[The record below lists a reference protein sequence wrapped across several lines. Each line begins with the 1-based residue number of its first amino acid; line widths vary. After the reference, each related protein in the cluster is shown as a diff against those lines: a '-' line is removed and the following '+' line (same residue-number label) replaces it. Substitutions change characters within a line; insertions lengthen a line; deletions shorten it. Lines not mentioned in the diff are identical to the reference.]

1 MIRIVHIIK
10 ATGVV
15 AGAEKHLL
23 SLLPAM
29 DRRQFDIRL
38 LALTEPGSSIADLV
52 SGMLDR
58 GVRVERMTLLGDAD
72 LTLIPRL
79 VYRLWQMRPHLVHTH
94 LVHADLYGA
103 VAARLVG
110 VPLLIS
116 SRHNDDPL
124 RRSGVVARL
133 IKLANRYVDHFLAI
147 SDHVLTFTVDVE
159 GVAPER
165 VSTIHYGLQPRAPER
180 VPDVRQTFGLGH
192 GPLVVCVARL
202 TPQKGHHMLLAAFRS
217 VVQRIPDAQLLLIG
231 DGQLRA
237 ELEILTQELGLE
249 NSVVFTGWRTDSE
262 HLLYGVDLF
271 VLPSLWEGFGLVL
284 LEAMAASLAIVATR
298 VGPIPEIVLDGH
310 TGLLVEA
317 GDEDNLVQ
325 SIFSLLE
332 SPHERLRLGSQGRK
346 RLESE
351 FSSNRMID
359 ATEAVYLRLLSTK
372 KQFTSTPSENS
383 GSVSEGTIT

>member
-1 MIRIVHIIK
+1 
-10 ATGVV
+10 
-15 AGAEKHLL
+15 
-23 SLLPAM
+23 
-29 DRRQFDIRL
+29 
-38 LALTEPGSSIADLV
+38 
-52 SGMLDR
+52 
-58 GVRVERMTLLGDAD
+58 
-72 LTLIPRL
+72 
-79 VYRLWQMRPHLVHTH
+79 
-94 LVHADLYGA
+94 
-103 VAARLVG
+103 
-110 VPLLIS
+110 
-116 SRHNDDPL
+116 
-124 RRSGVVARL
+124 
-133 IKLANRYVDHFLAI
+133 
-147 SDHVLTFTVDVE
+147 
-159 GVAPER
+159 
-165 VSTIHYGLQPRAPER
+165 
-180 VPDVRQTFGLGH
+180 DVRQTFGLGH